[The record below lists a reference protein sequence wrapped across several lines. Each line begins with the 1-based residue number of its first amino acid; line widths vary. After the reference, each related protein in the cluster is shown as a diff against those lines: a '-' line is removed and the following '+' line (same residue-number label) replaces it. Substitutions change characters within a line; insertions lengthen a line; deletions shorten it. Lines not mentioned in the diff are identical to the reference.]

1 MPLPG
6 FCLVAVI
13 IVTVIIGAA
22 WFHLRPLRSMDRNTS
37 SYSTKA
43 DAVLCKTP
51 FQIRKAIVAAGQDDS
66 ARIRNL
72 ACTRPGAGKR
82 VRLVSIPGTKYG
94 PWQIELISNEGVASR
109 WWGYADQ
116 FEPDED

>member
-1 MPLPG
+1 MRLLG
-6 FCLVAVI
+6 LCLAAA
-13 IVTVIIGAA
+13 TIGATWLYA
-22 WFHLRPLRSMDRNTS
+22 GPLLSVDSITS
-37 SYSTKA
+37 SYRTKA

-51 FQIRKAIVAAGQDDS
+51 FQIRKAIVAVGQNDS

-72 ACTRPGAGKR
+72 ACTRPGAGR
-82 VRLVSIPGTKYG
+82 TARLVSVTGTKYG
-94 PWQIELISNEGVASR
+94 PWTIELISDEGLASR

>member
-1 MPLPG
+1 MLLPG
-6 FCLVAVI
+6 FCVV
-13 IVTVIIGAA
+13 VVIIGVV
-22 WFHLRPLRSMDRNTS
+22 WLHLRPLRSIDRDTS
-37 SYSTKA
+37 PYNTKA

-72 ACTRPGAGKR
+72 LCTRPGARKR

-94 PWQIELISNEGVASR
+94 PWQIELISDEGLASR

-116 FEPDED
+116 FEPDEN